1 MQQEPNFGVILV
13 NLGTPAEPTTKA
25 VRDYLREFLSDI
37 RVVDAP
43 RWFWWLALH
52 GFILRFR
59 PKRLAKLYQAI
70 WTEQGSPLLKFSR
83 ALTKAVAANLKQKS
97 GMDIPVELAMVY
109 GKPSFTEASKR
120 FREKGIKKLLV
131 VPLYP
136 QYSATTTAAAF
147 DAFAKQI
154 AQCPD
159 MPELM
164 WVRNYYDDPR
174 FIGALASS
182 VTAHQTEHGKPEML
196 VMSFHGIPE
205 RYETQGDPYPTECRK
220 TATALAKKLGLEE
233 HQWVATFQ
241 SRFGREEWVKPYTDH
256 TVTTLAE
263 KGIKEIAIISPA
275 FAVDCLETL
284 EEIKDQVKATYLEA
298 GGSKFHYIPCLND
311 SPEHV
316 EFFSDLIIEKSN
328 AWKT

>member
-1 MQQEPNFGVILV
+1 MPQEPNFGVILV
-13 NLGTPAEPTTKA
+13 NLGTPAEPTPKA

-43 RWFWWLALH
+43 RWLWWLALH
-52 GFILRFR
+52 GVILRFR
-59 PKRLAKLYQAI
+59 PKRLAKLYRAI
-70 WTEQGSPLLKFSR
+70 WTEQGSPLLKFSKS
-83 ALTKAVAANLKQKS
+83 LTKAVEANLKQKT
-97 GMDIPVELAMVY
+97 GVEIPVELAMVY
-109 GKPSFTEASKR
+109 GNPSFTQASKR

-147 DAFAKQI
+147 DAFSRQI

-159 MPELM
+159 LPELI
-164 WVRNYYDDPR
+164 WVRNYYDHPR
-174 FIGALASS
+174 FIKALADS
-182 VTAHQTEHGKPEML
+182 VTAHEAAHGKPEML

-205 RYETQGDPYPTECRK
+205 RYETQGDPYPSECRN
-220 TATALAKKLGLEE
+220 TAAALATELGLEA
-233 HQWVATFQ
+233 HQWTATFQ

-256 TVTTLAE
+256 TVAALPE

-284 EEIKDQVKATYLEA
+284 EEIKDQVKATFLEA
-298 GGSKFHYIPCLND
+298 GGSEFSYIPCLND

-316 EFFSDLIIEKSN
+316 AFFSDLIIEKSN